1 MEEYPLCNMVNI
13 LLDLMTYIYAVSD
26 FDGVMATPRG
36 RSYNR
41 PLRTRKASTL
51 R

>member
-1 MEEYPLCNMVNI
+1 MVNMP
-13 LLDLMTYIYAVSD
+13 LDFLTYIYAVSD

-41 PLRTRKASTL
+41 PLRTRMTSTICGSF
-51 R
+51 